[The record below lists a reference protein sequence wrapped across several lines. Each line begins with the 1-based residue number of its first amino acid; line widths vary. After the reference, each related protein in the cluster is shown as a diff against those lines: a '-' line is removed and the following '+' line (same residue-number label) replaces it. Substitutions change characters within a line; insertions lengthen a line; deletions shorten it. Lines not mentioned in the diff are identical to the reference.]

1 MNKAIRAITYGSVMA
16 AAVAAALPAQA
27 ANSADRIGSPMMVV
41 VPSGYVAPVAV
52 VTPRQTFM
60 TQDGM
65 VREVQ
70 VARAEPSAVA
80 GSGAVAVAEPAV
92 LLDRGTPIDHAFIIS
107 ERGRGWVNV
116 NYGDVVQFQVKNADG
131 TSHVVNWRFDG
142 LDNVVRFGD
151 IDPHAT
157 WGKNV
162 KVYVNQSYNPLHASD
177 SGRNP
182 I

>member
-16 AAVAAALPAQA
+16 AAVVAALPSHA
-27 ANSADRIGSPMMVV
+27 AGTADRIGSPMMTV
-41 VPSGYVAPVAV
+41 VPSGYIAPVAV
-52 VTPRQTFM
+52 VQRQTFL
-60 TQDGM
+60 THEGT

-70 VARAEPSAVA
+70 VARVEPSAVA
-80 GSGAVAVAEPAV
+80 GSGVATVAEPVV
-92 LLDRGTPIDHAFIIS
+92 LLDRGTPVDHAYIIS

-162 KVYVNQSYNPLHASD
+162 KVFVNQSYNPLHASD